1 MAGRRTSRQ
10 NAGHVGAYHN
20 LEGPQYEDE
29 FPGLVSCFALTLRA
43 SLSAMAERA
52 IVRTEAVVLRSLDY
66 GETSQIVT
74 LFTREKGKV
83 GVMAKGAR
91 RPKSSFG
98 ATLQPMAYTQA
109 VFYYKP
115 TRTLQTLSES
125 SHVESFHRLRRDL
138 RRITVGLRIVELV
151 DALMEAEDPAPDV
164 FSLLVRAFRRLNAAG
179 RRFPNV
185 WPYVQLR
192 FAQRLGVAPAVDR
205 ERVEA
210 VTGDEGVLSL
220 VDGGVYP
227 DGGRDGG
234 IEEPRRASRAA
245 LRAYAVCAR
254 ADLDTV
260 MRLEMSPAVRREVE
274 GLVRDFL
281 RYQFDDAY
289 PDRSRSVIAQ
299 IERGAEGERCG

>member
-1 MAGRRTSRQ
+1 MAQRS
-10 NAGHVGAYHN
+10 
-20 LEGPQYEDE
+20 
-29 FPGLVSCFALTLRA
+29 
-43 SLSAMAERA
+43 
-52 IVRTEAVVLRSLDY
+52 IIRTEAIVLRSLDY

-74 LFTREKGKV
+74 LFTQEKGKL

-98 ATLQPMAYTQA
+98 ATLQPMAYTQV

-138 RRITVGLRIVELV
+138 TSITVGLRIVELV
-151 DALMEAEDPAPDV
+151 DALMETEDPIPETFV
-164 FSLLVRAFRRLNAAG
+164 LLVRVLRRLNDTKSRG
-179 RRFPNV
+179 TNL
-185 WPYVQLR
+185 WPYAQLQL
-192 FAQRLGVAPAVDR
+192 AQILGVAPAIQH
-205 ERVEA
+205 EQVEA
-210 VTGDEGVLSL
+210 VTAEHGLLSL
-220 VDGGVYP
+220 EDGGVYP
-227 DGGRDGG
+227 SDAVP
-234 IEEPRRASRAA
+234 EEPRRASRAA

-260 MRLEMSPAVRREVE
+260 MRLEMTPSVRREVE
-274 GLVRDFL
+274 ALVRDFL

-299 IERGAEGERCG
+299 IVADEV

>member
-1 MAGRRTSRQ
+1 MAQRS
-10 NAGHVGAYHN
+10 
-20 LEGPQYEDE
+20 
-29 FPGLVSCFALTLRA
+29 
-43 SLSAMAERA
+43 
-52 IVRTEAVVLRSLDY
+52 IIRTEAVVLRSLDY

-74 LFTREKGKV
+74 LFTREKGKL

-98 ATLQPMAYTQA
+98 ATLQPMAYTQV

-125 SHVESFHRLRRDL
+125 SHVESFHRLRRNL
-138 RRITVGLRIVELV
+138 TSITVGLRIVELV
-151 DALMEAEDPAPDV
+151 DALMEEEDPQLEA
-164 FSLLVRAFRRLNAAG
+164 FALLVRVLRRLNAGEA
-179 RRFPNV
+179 RATNL
-185 WPYVQLR
+185 WPYAQLR
-192 FAQRLGVAPAVDR
+192 LAQILGVAPAVER

-210 VTGDEGVLSL
+210 VTGEEGLLSL

-227 DGGRDGG
+227 DSGRDQTPDNDREAPP
-234 IEEPRRASRAA
+234 EEPRRASRAA

-254 ADLDTV
+254 VDLDTV
-260 MRLEMSPAVRREVE
+260 MRLDMSPSVRREVE
-274 GLVRDFL
+274 ALVRDFL

-299 IERGAEGERCG
+299 LENTSVADAAQG

>member
-1 MAGRRTSRQ
+1 MAQRS
-10 NAGHVGAYHN
+10 
-20 LEGPQYEDE
+20 
-29 FPGLVSCFALTLRA
+29 
-43 SLSAMAERA
+43 
-52 IVRTEAVVLRSLDY
+52 IIRTEAVVLRSLDY

-74 LFTREKGKV
+74 LFTKKKGKL

-98 ATLQPMAYTQA
+98 ATLQPMAYTQV

-125 SHVESFHRLRRDL
+125 SHVESFHRLRRSL
-138 RRITVGLRIVELV
+138 TSITVGLRIVELV
-151 DALMEAEDPAPDV
+151 DALMETEDPHPDV
-164 FSLLVRAFRRLNAAG
+164 FALLVRALRRLNEAG
-179 RRFPNV
+179 ARAPNV

-192 FAQRLGVAPAVDR
+192 LARVLGVGPAVERDR
-205 ERVEA
+205 VDA
-210 VTGDEGVLSL
+210 VTGEEGVLSL
-220 VDGGVYP
+220 VDGGVFP
-227 DGGRDGG
+227 DDASPAK
-234 IEEPRRASRAA
+234 PRSASRAA

-260 MRLEMSPAVRREVE
+260 MRLEMSPSVRREVE
-274 GLVRDFL
+274 ALVRDFL

-299 IERGAEGERCG
+299 IEAREG

>member
-1 MAGRRTSRQ
+1 MAQRS
-10 NAGHVGAYHN
+10 
-20 LEGPQYEDE
+20 
-29 FPGLVSCFALTLRA
+29 
-43 SLSAMAERA
+43 
-52 IVRTEAVVLRSLDY
+52 IIRTEAVVLRSLDY

-74 LFTREKGKV
+74 LFTREMGKL

-98 ATLQPMAYTQA
+98 ATLQPMAYTQV

-125 SHVESFHRLRRDL
+125 SHVESFHRLRENL
-138 RRITVGLRIVELV
+138 STISVGLRIVELV
-151 DALMEAEDPAPDV
+151 DALMEEEDPQPDAFTLV
-164 FSLLVRAFRRLNAAG
+164 VRALERLNKTEA
-179 RRFPNV
+179 RVSNL

-192 FAQRLGVAPAVDR
+192 LAQILGVAPAVERD
-205 ERVEA
+205 RVEA
-210 VTGDEGVLSL
+210 VTGEEGILSL
-220 VDGGVYP
+220 ADGGVYP
-227 DGGRDGG
+227 AGATP
-234 IEEPRRASRAA
+234 EKPKRASRPA

-260 MRLEMSPAVRREVE
+260 MRLDMTPAVRREVNA
-274 GLVRDFL
+274 LVRDFL

-299 IERGAEGERCG
+299 IEGTGQPGPAA

>member
-1 MAGRRTSRQ
+1 MAQRS
-10 NAGHVGAYHN
+10 
-20 LEGPQYEDE
+20 
-29 FPGLVSCFALTLRA
+29 
-43 SLSAMAERA
+43 
-52 IVRTEAVVLRSLDY
+52 IIRTEAVVLRSLDY

-74 LFTREKGKV
+74 LFTQEKGKL

-98 ATLQPMAYTQA
+98 ATLQPMAYTQV

-125 SHVESFHRLRRDL
+125 SHVESFHSLRRDL
-138 RRITVGLRIVELV
+138 KSITVGLRIVELV
-151 DALMEAEDPAPDV
+151 DALMEEEDAQPEV
-164 FSLLVRAFRRLNAAG
+164 FALLVRTLRQLDIAETRVTNLWLYA
-179 RRFPNV
+179 
-185 WPYVQLR
+185 QLR
-192 FAQRLGVAPAVDR
+192 LAQMLGVAPAVERD
-205 ERVEA
+205 RVEA
-210 VTGDEGVLSL
+210 VTGDEGLLSL

-227 DGGRDGG
+227 DSGRDAAPA
-234 IEEPRRASRAA
+234 EPRRASRAA

-260 MRLEMSPAVRREVE
+260 MRLEMTPAVRREVQA
-274 GLVRDFL
+274 LVRDFL

-299 IERGAEGERCG
+299 IEQAGDATEA

>member
-1 MAGRRTSRQ
+1 MAQRS
-10 NAGHVGAYHN
+10 
-20 LEGPQYEDE
+20 
-29 FPGLVSCFALTLRA
+29 
-43 SLSAMAERA
+43 
-52 IVRTEAVVLRSLDY
+52 IIRTEAVVLRSLDY

-74 LFTREKGKV
+74 LFTREKGKL

-98 ATLQPMAYTQA
+98 ATLQPMAYTQV

-138 RRITVGLRIVELV
+138 TSITVGLRIVELV
-151 DALMEAEDPAPDV
+151 DALMEEEDPQPDV
-164 FSLLVRAFRRLNAAG
+164 FGLLVRVLRRLNAREA
-179 RRFPNV
+179 RATNL
-185 WPYVQLR
+185 WPYAQLR
-192 FAQRLGVAPAVDR
+192 LAQILGVAPAV
-205 ERVEA
+205 ERDNVEA
-210 VTGDEGVLSL
+210 VTGEEGLLSL

-227 DGGRDGG
+227 DSSRDRAPDSGRDRAPD
-234 IEEPRRASRAA
+234 IAAPEEPRRASRAA

-260 MRLEMSPAVRREVE
+260 MRLDMTPSVRREVE
-274 GLVRDFL
+274 ALVRDFL

-299 IERGAEGERCG
+299 LENASSADAARG

>member
-1 MAGRRTSRQ
+1 MAQRS
-10 NAGHVGAYHN
+10 
-20 LEGPQYEDE
+20 
-29 FPGLVSCFALTLRA
+29 
-43 SLSAMAERA
+43 
-52 IVRTEAVVLRSLDY
+52 IIRTEAVVLRSLDY

-74 LFTREKGKV
+74 LFTREKGKI

-98 ATLQPMAYTQA
+98 ATLQPMAYTQV

-125 SHVESFHRLRRDL
+125 SHVESFHSLRRDL
-138 RRITVGLRIVELV
+138 KSITVGLRIVELV
-151 DALMEAEDPAPDV
+151 DALMEEEDAQPEV
-164 FSLLVRAFRRLNAAG
+164 FALLVRTLRQLDATETRVTNL
-179 RRFPNV
+179 
-185 WPYVQLR
+185 WPYAQLR
-192 FAQRLGVAPAVDR
+192 LARMLGVAPAVERD
-205 ERVEA
+205 RVEA
-210 VTGDEGVLSL
+210 VTGDEGLLSL

-227 DGGRDGG
+227 DSSRDAAPAK
-234 IEEPRRASRAA
+234 PRRASRAA

-260 MRLEMSPAVRREVE
+260 MRLEMTPAVRREVQA
-274 GLVRDFL
+274 LVRDFL

-299 IERGAEGERCG
+299 IEQAGDATEA